1 MSPLEL
7 LRISIDALITNRL
20 RSFLTILGMTIG
32 VGAVIALVSL
42 GRGVEAY
49 VAQEFGALGSNLLTI
64 NSSRPS
70 SPTRTRIEPLT
81 TVEASELANSSVAPS
96 IARVGAEYRVLG
108 LIESNAGGA
117 ANLTV
122 RGVTENFAEIQAW
135 ALRDGT
141 FISGL
146 DVREATRVAVLGV
159 DAVERLFNDKTHD
172 AISEEIRVSGRVFT
186 VIGVMSELDAAFSD
200 DDESVFVPISTAHT
214 RLDNARTRD
223 GGYRLSRIYIQTVSE
238 EAIESARREIA
249 AVLNQAHNI
258 IFSGEEDYTIANQGD
273 LLNFFRLLTGILTI
287 FLSLIAGISL
297 LVAGIGVMNIMLVSV
312 TERTREIGLRK
323 AVGARYS
330 DILTQFLIEA
340 LVLTLVGG
348 MLGVLVGFGAA
359 QVGRALVPDLT
370 LEITLDVI
378 LLATVVS
385 STVGILFGMYPANRA
400 ARMKPIDALRFE

>member
-1 MSPLEL
+1 MNPLEL
-7 LRISIDALITNRL
+7 LRISIDSLITNRL

-81 TVEASELANSSVAPS
+81 TIEALDLANPSIAPS
-96 IARVGAEYRVLG
+96 IARIGAEFRLLG
-108 LIESNAGGA
+108 LIEGTAGQA

-122 RGVTENFAEIQAW
+122 RGVTDNFAEIQAW
-135 ALRDGT
+135 ALRDGA
-141 FISGL
+141 FITAL
-146 DVREATRVAVLGV
+146 DVREAARVAVLGV
-159 DAVERLFNDKTHD
+159 DAVERLFGDKNLDPTG
-172 AISEEIRVSGRVFT
+172 EEIRVSGRAFT

-200 DDESVFVPISTAHT
+200 DDESVLVPISTAHT

-223 GGYRLSRIYIQTVSE
+223 GGYRLSRIYVQTISE
-238 EAIESARREIA
+238 DAIESARREIA
-249 AVLNQAHNI
+249 AYLNQAHNI

-323 AVGARYS
+323 AVGARYR

-348 MLGVLVGFGAA
+348 VFGVLIGFGAA
-359 QVGRALVPDLT
+359 QIGRTLVPDLT

-378 LLATVVS
+378 LLATLVS
-385 STVGILFGMYPANRA
+385 STVGIVFGLYPANRA